1 MPRTIQIVISDEQYA
16 AAKEHGDSITVEQ
29 VISDRLDG
37 LVSSATGLRAQ
48 KLEAKKA
55 LLKPEDRTDIDAL
68 EAEKQSMIDSENA
81 KISAAIDAKLLVEA
95 DAAIEAQGVATD
107 DPTFTQK
114 VTDFLKSINPFT
126 TGV

>member
-1 MPRTIQIVISDEQYA
+1 MPRTIQIVVSDEQDA
-16 AAKEHGDSITVEQ
+16 AAKEHGDTITVEQ

-37 LVSSATGLRAQ
+37 LVSSAAGLRVQ
-48 KLEAKKA
+48 KIEIKKA
-55 LLKPEDRTDIDAL
+55 LLKPEDRTDIDSL
-68 EAEKQSMIDSENA
+68 EAEKQSLIDSENA

-95 DAAIEAQGVATD
+95 DAAVEAQGVAPD
-107 DPTFTQK
+107 DPTFKQK